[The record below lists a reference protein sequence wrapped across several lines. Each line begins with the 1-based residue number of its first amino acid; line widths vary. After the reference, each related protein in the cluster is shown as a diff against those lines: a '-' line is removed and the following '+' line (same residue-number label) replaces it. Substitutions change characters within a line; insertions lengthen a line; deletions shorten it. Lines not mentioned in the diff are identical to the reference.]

1 MPTKNGEIIAAIAVL
16 PYASPICPPSNRSP
30 WPRYVP
36 IVTNH
41 APQTKYWRNI
51 MADSLTR
58 MEAVDA
64 MANARVWVPECK
76 GNGHVVAGWTGVV
89 WGGACGR
96 VKEGVVHGST
106 AGRPAGSAAGRAPRS
121 ARPAAP
127 AK

>member
-16 PYASPICPPSNRSP
+16 PYASPICPPSNRNP

-64 MANARVWVPECK
+64 MANARVGVPSQ

-89 WGGACGR
+89 WGAACGR
-96 VKEGVVHGST
+96 VKEGGGERQSR
-106 AGRPAGSAAGRAPRS
+106 GPPR
-121 ARPAAP
+121 R
-127 AK
+127 